1 MPMRLPTVLLLLH
14 LPGAAH
20 AACQQVRAE
29 TDIIGIRLNDTESTR
44 RVLGPWQTLKVEQEK
59 DREGADADFPFVRL
73 VSSDGKQ
80 EARLFAHY
88 GDIVGSYNEI
98 EVRPRKAG
106 DPAGRQVGAT
116 AFATE
121 RGIKLGLSEKDVVAR
136 AGPCFVRKR
145 GEAGERILA
154 YAIEDEKHPLLKRS
168 NMPSYFARYAFVGG
182 RLAWFR
188 IGLDYP

>member
-1 MPMRLPTVLLLLH
+1 MRT
-14 LPGAAH
+14 
-20 AACQQVRAE
+20 
-29 TDIIGIRLNDTESTR
+29 
-44 RVLGPWQTLKVEQEK
+44 
-59 DREGADADFPFVRL
+59 FP
-73 VSSDGKQ
+73 SSDSSR
-80 EARLFAHY
+80 ATANTHY